1 MSRREVSGAAK
12 MHCMVEVRGV
22 ELAVTD
28 EGSGP
33 AYFWGHGLSGSMG
46 QDAKFSM
53 FNWARLAESNRVV
66 RWDARGHGESGGTEE
81 PETYRWDNLARDLVG
96 LVDALGVDQFVA
108 GGVSMG
114 AATALHTAVI
124 APERVRG
131 LVLVLAPTAYETRAA
146 QGDMYRGGAEL
157 IERDGIDAYVTRANE
172 QPAPAILGAFADMYH
187 FEPAVSERLLP
198 SVLRGAGMSDLPS
211 RDAVKEITVPVLLL
225 PWTTDSGH
233 PLSTSETLYELLPNA
248 EMHVAEKLE
257 DVGPWTDYVAGFL
270 DSVSRTR

>member
-1 MSRREVSGAAK
+1 
-12 MHCMVEVRGV
+12 MVEVRGA

-53 FNWARLAESNRVV
+53 FDWKRLSASYRVV
-66 RWDARGHGESGGTEE
+66 RWDARGHGESSGSEE
-81 PETYRWDNLARDLVG
+81 PDTYRWDNLARDLVG
-96 LVDALGVDQFVA
+96 LADALGVDTFVA

-114 AATALHTAVI
+114 AATALHTAVL

-146 QGDMYRGGAEL
+146 QGDMYRDGAEL
-157 IERDGIDAYVTRANE
+157 IERDGIGAYVERMNE
-172 QPAPAILGAFADMYH
+172 QPAPEILGAFADMYH

-211 RDAVKEITVPVLLL
+211 PDDVRGVTVPVLLL
-225 PWTTDSGH
+225 PWATDPGH
-233 PLSTSETLYELLPNA
+233 PASTSERLAELLPDA
-248 EMHVAEKLE
+248 EMHLAEKLD
-257 DVGPWTDYVAGFL
+257 DVATWTDRVEAFL
-270 DSVSRTR
+270 AKVS

>member
-1 MSRREVSGAAK
+1 
-12 MHCMVEVRGV
+12 MVEVRGV

-53 FNWARLAESNRVV
+53 FNWARLSAAHRVV
-66 RWDARGHGESGGTEE
+66 RWDARGHGESAGTEE
-81 PETYRWDNLARDLVG
+81 PDTYRWDNLAGDLVG
-96 LVDALGVDQFVA
+96 LADALGVDTFVA

-114 AATALHTAVI
+114 AATALHAAVL

-146 QGDMYRGGAEL
+146 QGDMYRDGAAL
-157 IERDGIDAYVTRANE
+157 VERDGLAAYVERMNE
-172 QPAPAILGAFADMYH
+172 QPAPEILGDFADMYH

-198 SVLRGAGMSDLPS
+198 SVLRGAGTSDLPAPDEVRS
-211 RDAVKEITVPVLLL
+211 IAVPVLLL
-225 PWTTDSGH
+225 PWLTDPGH
-233 PLSTSETLYELLPNA
+233 PVSTSERLAELLPNA
-248 EMHVAEKLE
+248 EMHVAAKLD
-257 DVGPWTDYVAGFL
+257 DVGTWTDRVEQFL
-270 DSVSRTR
+270 AKVD

>member
-1 MSRREVSGAAK
+1 MALHLNGAPLESKNAA
-12 MHCMVEVRGV
+12 MVEVRGV

-28 EGSGP
+28 EGGGP

-53 FNWARLAESNRVV
+53 FNWARLAESHRVV
-66 RWDARGHGESGGTEE
+66 RWDARGHGESSGTEE
-81 PETYRWDNLARDLVG
+81 PDTYRWDNLARDL
-96 LVDALGVDQFVA
+96 LALADALGEEQFVA

-114 AATALHTAVI
+114 AATALHAAVL

-146 QGDMYRGGAEL
+146 QGDIYRGGAEL
-157 IERDGIDAYVTRANE
+157 IERNGLDAYVARANE
-172 QPAPAILGAFADMYH
+172 QPAPAILGEFADMYH

-211 RDAVKEITVPVLLL
+211 PDAVRSINVPVLLL
-225 PWTTDSGH
+225 PWATDAGH
-233 PLSTSETLYELLPNA
+233 PVSTSEKLLELLPNA
-248 EMHVAEKLE
+248 EMHLAEKLE
-257 DVGPWTDYVAGFL
+257 DVGPWTDRVADFL
-270 DSVSRTR
+270 AKVS

>member
-1 MSRREVSGAAK
+1 MNR
-12 MHCMVEVRGV
+12 MVDVRGV

-46 QDAKFSM
+46 HDAKFSM
-53 FNWARLAESNRVV
+53 FDWKRLSSSHRVV
-66 RWDARGHGESGGTEE
+66 RWDARGHGESGGEEE

-96 LVDALGVDQFVA
+96 LADALGVDTFVA

-114 AATALHTAVI
+114 AATALHTAVL

-146 QGDMYRGGAEL
+146 QAGIYADGADL
-157 IERDGIDAYVTRANE
+157 IERDGIAAYVERVNE
-172 QPAPAILGAFADMYH
+172 QPAPEILGPFADLYH

-198 SVLRGAGMSDLPS
+198 SVLRGAGMSDLPPP
-211 RDAVKEITVPVLLL
+211 DAVRGITVPVLLL
-225 PWTTDSGH
+225 PWTTDPGH
-233 PLSTSETLYELLPNA
+233 PASTSETLLELLPKA
-248 EMHVAEKLE
+248 EMHLATKLD
-257 DVGPWTDYVAGFL
+257 DVGTWTDHVADFL
-270 DSVSRTR
+270 PKVD

>member
-1 MSRREVSGAAK
+1 MPV
-12 MHCMVEVRGV
+12 VRGV
-22 ELAVTD
+22 DLAVTD

-53 FNWARLAESNRVV
+53 FNWARLSASHRVV

-81 PETYRWDNLARDLVG
+81 PETYRWDNLARDLVA
-96 LVDALGVDQFVA
+96 LADALGEETFVA

-114 AATALHTAVI
+114 AATALHAAVL

-146 QGDMYRGGAEL
+146 QGDIYRDGAAL
-157 IERDGIDAYVTRANE
+157 VERDGLAAYVERANE
-172 QPAPAILGAFADMYH
+172 QPVPEILGAFADLYH

-198 SVLRGAGMSDLPS
+198 SVLRGAGMSDLPTPDQV
-211 RDAVKEITVPVLLL
+211 RAITVPVLLL
-225 PWTTDSGH
+225 PWLTDPGH
-233 PLSTSETLYELLPNA
+233 PVSTSERLAEMLPNA
-248 EMHVAEKLE
+248 EMHVAEKLD
-257 DVGPWTDYVAGFL
+257 DVGTWTDRVEQFL
-270 DSVSRTR
+270 AKIG